1 MKSTLIDAGPLIALF
16 NKNDKYHEQIKQFLK
31 EYKGKLISSWPVIT
45 EVSHMLS
52 FNIKTQID
60 FMTWINRG
68 AIQLEDIDSEGIN
81 RILELSK
88 KYSDVPMDLADA
100 SLVVIAE
107 KKKIKEIITIDSDYD
122 IYRTIKKEM
131 ILNIFKYKK

>member
-16 NKNDKYHEQIKQFLK
+16 NKNDKYNSAIIQYLK
-31 EYKGKLISSWPVIT
+31 NYAGRLISSWPVIT

-52 FNIKTQID
+52 FNVQTQID
-60 FMTWINRG
+60 FLSWIKLG
-68 AIQLEDIDSEGIN
+68 GIQLVDIDINGIN
-81 RILELSK
+81 RIIDLSK

-107 KKKIKEIITIDSDYD
+107 ELNIKEIITIDSDYY
-122 IYRTIKKEM
+122 IYRTIDKEM
-131 ILNIFKYKK
+131 IKNVFECQK